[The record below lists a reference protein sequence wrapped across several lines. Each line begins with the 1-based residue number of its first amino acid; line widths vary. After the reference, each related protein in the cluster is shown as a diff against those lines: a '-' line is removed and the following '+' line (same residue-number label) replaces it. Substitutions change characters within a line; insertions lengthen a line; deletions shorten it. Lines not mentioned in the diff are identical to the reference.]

1 MRGQGKGARERR
13 KGSGIVGEKGKM
25 NECGQRKGRI
35 IREEGKV
42 NGCGRVWVGVRDIAI
57 LVLKK

>member
-1 MRGQGKGARERR
+1 
-13 KGSGIVGEKGKM
+13 M